1 MYSATSHA
9 RRPALTRSPMQRLR
23 KWLGGSFSPYFFI
36 APFLLLFGAFSA
48 YPLLYALYLSFTSW
62 HGYDN
67 PQYIGLSNYLFLLTD
82 NTFWQSILNTAVLWL
97 LIVPVQIFIATV
109 LAVLLSLPQLR
120 LRGFFRTALL
130 SSYVVPA
137 VAIVQVWLIFFDK
150 DFGTIN
156 TFLALFHI
164 PAIGWLTTGGWAK
177 VTTALLVL
185 WRNGG
190 FAVLVMLA
198 ALQDIPV
205 EYYEAAAIDGAGAV
219 RQFFHLT
226 LPLLRRTIGFLMI
239 ISTLYVVQ
247 MFVEPKLLTGGG
259 GPFNSTMTAGYF
271 LYGYITNADF
281 GTGAANTFLLIILLV
296 TLSLL
301 MLRFM
306 RAGDEV

>member
-1 MYSATSHA
+1 MSSAPF
-9 RRPALTRSPMQRLR
+9 RLRQPAFTNAPMQRLR
-23 KWLGGSFSPYFFI
+23 RWLGGSFSPYFFI
-36 APFLLLFGAFSA
+36 APFLLFFCAFSA

-62 HGYDN
+62 HGYDS
-67 PQYIGLSNYLFLLTD
+67 PRYIGLSNYLFLLTN
-82 NTFWQSILNTAVLWL
+82 NTFWQSILNTVVLWL
-97 LIVPVQIFIATV
+97 LIVPVQILIAAV

-137 VAIVQVWLIFFDK
+137 VAIIQVWLIFFDK

-156 TFLALFHI
+156 AFLSLLHI
-164 PAIGWLTTGGWAK
+164 PAIGWLTTAVWAK

-205 EYYEAAAIDGAGAV
+205 EYYEAAAIDGAGPV
-219 RQFFHLT
+219 RQFIHLT
-226 LPLLRRTIGFLMI
+226 LPLLRRTVGFLMI

-247 MFVEPKLLTGGG
+247 MFVEPKLLTNGG

-296 TLSLL
+296 VLSLL

-306 RAGDEV
+306 RAGE